1 MGVDARDLGRGP
13 HGGGRG
19 RMTPAQGRRGSLGD
33 LRGRENHVVLWIRND
48 WSGGRRETPARTPKG
63 EAHMEVYGA
72 GGAQGP
78 QPIYPRLA
86 AFSVEAGST
95 VHAGAPRD
103 HVEISPL
110 GQMLDG
116 ISRLP
121 EIRHEK
127 VEEIRRQIAS
137 GSYEIPEKLEL
148 ALDRMMDELMGW

>member
-1 MGVDARDLGRGP
+1 
-13 HGGGRG
+13 
-19 RMTPAQGRRGSLGD
+19 
-33 LRGRENHVVLWIRND
+33 
-48 WSGGRRETPARTPKG
+48 
-63 EAHMEVYGA
+63 MEIQGA

-86 AFSVEAGST
+86 AFSVDAGQT

-103 HVEISPL
+103 QVEISPL

-127 VEEIRRQIAS
+127 VEAIRREIAS
-137 GSYEIPEKLEL
+137 GRYDTPEKLEV
-148 ALDRMMDELMGW
+148 ALDRLLDEFQGW

>member
-1 MGVDARDLGRGP
+1 
-13 HGGGRG
+13 
-19 RMTPAQGRRGSLGD
+19 
-33 LRGRENHVVLWIRND
+33 
-48 WSGGRRETPARTPKG
+48 
-63 EAHMEVYGA
+63 MEIQGA

-86 AFSVEAGST
+86 AFSVDAGQT

-103 HVEISPL
+103 QVEISPL

-127 VEEIRRQIAS
+127 VEAIRREIAAGAYDS
-137 GSYEIPEKLEL
+137 PQKLEI
-148 ALDRMMDELMGW
+148 ALDRLLDEFHGW

>member
-1 MGVDARDLGRGP
+1 
-13 HGGGRG
+13 
-19 RMTPAQGRRGSLGD
+19 
-33 LRGRENHVVLWIRND
+33 
-48 WSGGRRETPARTPKG
+48 
-63 EAHMEVYGA
+63 MEVYGA
-72 GGAQGP
+72 GGTQGP

-86 AFSVEAGST
+86 AFSVDAGQT

-127 VEEIRRQIAS
+127 VEEIRRQIADGGVRDPREAGAGPRPPARRAAGLVS
-137 GSYEIPEKLEL
+137 GPRAHPDSRSPTTDSGPPGLPRVVL
-148 ALDRMMDELMGW
+148 VV